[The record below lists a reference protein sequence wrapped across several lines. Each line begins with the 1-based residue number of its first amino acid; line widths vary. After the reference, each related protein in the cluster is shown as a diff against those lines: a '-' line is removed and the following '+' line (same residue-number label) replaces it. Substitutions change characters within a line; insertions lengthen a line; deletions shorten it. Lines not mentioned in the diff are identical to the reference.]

1 MAYQALYRTWRPEKF
16 EDVVGQ
22 DAIVKTLVQQIE
34 SGRIAHAYLFCGS
47 RGTGK
52 TTTAKILA
60 RAINCVCPLLG
71 ADPCGQCEA
80 CQSIREERAMDVVE
94 IDAASNNGVDEI
106 RDLRE
111 KIQYPPSVGRYK
123 VYIVDEVHMLSTGAF
138 NALLKTLEEPP
149 AHAVF
154 ILATTEPQKL
164 PATILS
170 RCQRF
175 DFRRIPARL
184 IEDRLRQVIAA
195 SGSKAE
201 DEAVQLIA
209 RSAEG
214 GMRDALSLL
223 DTCMTG
229 DLLTAHRVR
238 EALGASGREAMYEF
252 ADALI
257 TTDAGQALILI
268 GKAMDA
274 GRDPQVFARE
284 VTGHLRALL
293 LAQAV
298 KEGLEDLIESTRE
311 EALRLQQQASGADS
325 IALTRWM
332 ELFMR
337 AEGDM
342 KWMAQPRSAL
352 ELAAVR
358 CCRPEREQ
366 GAEALMERL
375 SKLEAK
381 LSNLSSIPFE
391 PTASASA
398 PPPRQERAP
407 SAAPPAVPTP
417 PKPDKAPK
425 GAEPAGAEVYR
436 AALEA
441 IAKEQPQIYGMLK
454 DAAFRG
460 LDGDSVL
467 MELPR
472 ARAFY
477 RQILEKDDKKALIDQ
492 ALAAAFG
499 RPISFRFVQGGE
511 APKADPRTLEQAYDV
526 FGREKVSVLDE

>member
-1 MAYQALYRTWRPEKF
+1 
-16 EDVVGQ
+16 
-22 DAIVKTLVQQIE
+22 
-34 SGRIAHAYLFCGS
+34 
-47 RGTGK
+47 
-52 TTTAKILA
+52 
-60 RAINCVCPLLG
+60 
-71 ADPCGQCEA
+71 
-80 CQSIREERAMDVVE
+80 
-94 IDAASNNGVDEI
+94 
-106 RDLRE
+106 
-111 KIQYPPSVGRYK
+111 
-123 VYIVDEVHMLSTGAF
+123 
-138 NALLKTLEEPP
+138 
-149 AHAVF
+149 
-154 ILATTEPQKL
+154 
-164 PATILS
+164 
-170 RCQRF
+170 
-175 DFRRIPARL
+175 L

-195 SGSKAE
+195 SGIKAE

-223 DTCMTG
+223 DTCMTD

-252 ADALI
+252 AGALI
-257 TTDAGQALILI
+257 LNDAGQALTLI

-311 EALRLQQQASGADS
+311 EAMRLQQQASGADS
-325 IALTRWM
+325 DALTLWM

-381 LSNLSSIPFE
+381 LSNLSNLPYE
-391 PTASASA
+391 YPLGADGNPPA
-398 PPPRQERAP
+398 PPPKTERAP
-407 SAAPPAVPTP
+407 SAPPAIPAP

-425 GAEPAGAEVYR
+425 GAEPAGADKYR
-436 AALEA
+436 AAMEA

-477 RQILEKDDKKALIDQ
+477 RQILEKDEKKALIDQ
-492 ALAAAFG
+492 ALATVFG
-499 RPISFRFVQGGE
+499 RPMSFRFAQGGE

-526 FGREKVSVLDE
+526 FGRDKVSVLDE

>member
-22 DAIVKTLVQQIE
+22 DAIVKTLVQQVE
-34 SGRIAHAYLFCGS
+34 SGRVAHAYLFCGS

-52 TTTAKILA
+52 TSTAKILA
-60 RAINCVCPLLG
+60 RSINCVKPLPG
-71 ADPCGQCEA
+71 ADPCGECEA

-111 KIQYPPSVGRYK
+111 RIQYPPSAGRYK
-123 VYIVDEVHMLSTGAF
+123 VYIIDEVHMLSTGAF

-175 DFRRIPARL
+175 DFRRIPAKL

-195 SGSKAE
+195 SGAKAE
-201 DEAVQLIA
+201 DEAVKLIA

-223 DTCMTG
+223 DTCMSS
-229 DLLTAHRVR
+229 DVLTAQRVQ
-238 EALGASGREAMYEF
+238 EALGASGRETMYEF

-257 TTDAGQALILI
+257 ACDAGRALTLI
-268 GKAMDA
+268 GRAMDA

-311 EALRLQQQASGADS
+311 EAARLIQQASGAS
-325 IALTRWM
+325 APALTRWM

-342 KWMAQPRSAL
+342 KWMALPRSAL
-352 ELAAVR
+352 ELVAVR

-366 GAEALMERL
+366 SVEALLERL

-381 LSNLSSIPFE
+381 LSNLSTIPSAAFE
-391 PTASASA
+391 PTSAAGAPPQKPEPAPSASPA
-398 PPPRQERAP
+398 PSKPERAP
-407 SAAPPAVPTP
+407 
-417 PKPDKAPK
+417 KA
-425 GAEPAGAEVYR
+425 AEPAGADRYR

-441 IAKEQPQIYGMLK
+441 IASEQPQIYGMLK

-460 LDGDSVL
+460 LEGDSVL
-467 MELPR
+467 LELPR

-477 RQILEKDDKKALIDQ
+477 RQILEKDDKRALIEQ

-499 RPISFRFVQGGE
+499 RPAAFRFVQGGE
-511 APKADPRTLEQAYDV
+511 APKTDARTLEQAYDV
-526 FGREKVSVLDE
+526 FGRDKVSVLDE

>member
-22 DAIVKTLVQQIE
+22 DAIVRTLVKQVE

-60 RAINCVCPLLG
+60 RAINCAHPLPG
-71 ADPCGQCEA
+71 ADPCGACEA
-80 CQSIREERAMDVVE
+80 CVSIQEERAMDVIE

-184 IEDRLRQVIAA
+184 IEERLKMVLDA
-195 SGSKAE
+195 SGSAAE
-201 DEAVQLIA
+201 DEAIQLIA

-223 DTCMTG
+223 DTCMS
-229 DLLTAHRVR
+229 DDFLTADRVR

-257 TTDAGQALILI
+257 ASDAGQALTLI
-268 GKAMDA
+268 GRAMDA

-284 VTGHLRALL
+284 ATGHLRSLL

-298 KEGLEDLIESTRE
+298 RGGLEDLIESTRE
-311 EALRLQQQASGADS
+311 EAARLTKQASGAS
-325 IALTRWM
+325 AEGLTRWM

-352 ELAAVR
+352 ELCAVR

-366 GAEALMERL
+366 SAEALTERL
-375 SKLEAK
+375 AKLEAK

-391 PTASASA
+391 PTQSR
-398 PPPRQERAP
+398 P
-407 SAAPPAVPTP
+407 AAPPKAESAPAAAP
-417 PKPDKAPK
+417 PVAPLKA
-425 GAEPAGAEVYR
+425 ER
-436 AALEA
+436 AAKASELGGADVVRAAMEA
-441 IAKEQPQIYGMLK
+441 IAKEQPQIFGMLK
-454 DAAFRG
+454 DAVFRG

-492 ALAAAFG
+492 ALAKAFARPAAL
-499 RPISFRFVQGGE
+499 RFVQGGE
-511 APKADPRTLEQAYDV
+511 APKADARTLEQAYDV
-526 FGREKVSVLDE
+526 FGRDKVSVLDE

>member
-22 DAIVKTLVQQIE
+22 DAIVRTLTQQIE

-52 TTTAKILA
+52 TTTAKILS
-60 RAINCVCPLLG
+60 RAINCVNPLPG
-71 ADPCGQCEA
+71 ADPCGACEA
-80 CQSIREERAMDVVE
+80 CRSIQEERAMDVIE

-184 IEDRLRQVIAA
+184 IEERLKKVLDATDA
-195 SGSKAE
+195 KAE
-201 DEAVQLIA
+201 DEAIQLIA

-223 DTCMTG
+223 DTCMS
-229 DLLTAHRVR
+229 DDVLTAARVR

-257 TTDAGQALILI
+257 AADAGQALTLI
-268 GKAMDA
+268 GRAMDA

-284 VTGHLRALL
+284 VTGHLRSLL

-311 EALRLQQQASGADS
+311 EAARLVQQASGAS
-325 IALTRWM
+325 AEGLTRWM

-352 ELAAVR
+352 ELVAVR
-358 CCRPEREQ
+358 CCRPQREQ
-366 GAEALMERL
+366 SPEALIERVA
-375 SKLEAK
+375 KLEAK
-381 LSNLSSIPFE
+381 LENLSSIPFE
-391 PTASASA
+391 PTQSR
-398 PPPRQERAP
+398 P
-407 SAAPPAVPTP
+407 AAPPKAGSAPIAAPPVAAAVP
-417 PKPDKAPK
+417 KPERAAKT
-425 GAEPAGAEVYR
+425 AEPAGADKVR
-436 AALEA
+436 AALET
-441 IAKEQPQIYGMLK
+441 IAKEQPQIFGMLK
-454 DAAFRG
+454 DRG
-460 LDGDSVL
+460 LPGAGRRQRADGTA
-467 MELPR
+467 PR
-472 ARAFY
+472 AGVLPADSGKG
-477 RQILEKDDKKALIDQ
+477 RQKGADRPGADQ
-492 ALAAAFG
+492 CLRTPGGAQVLAGRRSPEGG
-499 RPISFRFVQGGE
+499 RPHAGTGV
-511 APKADPRTLEQAYDV
+511 
-526 FGREKVSVLDE
+526 